1 MSSNSDFRSF
11 IRELLSVNIGLDEN
25 YTDLLTDE
33 KCMVE
38 FSRAF
43 THKSIDPLHNYE
55 YYEILGD
62 ATTNKIVVWYYHR
75 RFPQLFNNPGT
86 GNMGPVAI
94 MARLKQTGISKRTY
108 SRFSSDLGFWKHIR
122 VAQEFEKDR
131 TSILEDVFES
141 FVGCLEYMVDLTVDQ
156 HSGYMVAYNFMEK
169 IMEREKISIDRENLY
184 DHKSKLNE
192 DILAFRGALSIKY
205 ETNDIS
211 RGNPAFFDNKDNIH
225 RRFTSRVIVTDKR
238 DGKVYRASDENIS
251 YGSNK
256 AEAEQRAAKTIR
268 DREILKR
275 IKKD

>member
-1 MSSNSDFRSF
+1 
-11 IRELLSVNIGLDEN
+11 
-25 YTDLLTDE
+25 
-33 KCMVE
+33 
-38 FSRAF
+38 
-43 THKSIDPLHNYE
+43 
-55 YYEILGD
+55 
-62 ATTNKIVVWYYHR
+62 
-75 RFPQLFNNPGT
+75 
-86 GNMGPVAI
+86 
-94 MARLKQTGISKRTY
+94 
-108 SRFSSDLGFWKHIR
+108 
-122 VAQEFEKDR
+122 
-131 TSILEDVFES
+131 
-141 FVGCLEYMVDLTVDQ
+141 
-156 HSGYMVAYNFMEK
+156 MVAYNFMEK

-268 DREILKR
+268 DRGILNR